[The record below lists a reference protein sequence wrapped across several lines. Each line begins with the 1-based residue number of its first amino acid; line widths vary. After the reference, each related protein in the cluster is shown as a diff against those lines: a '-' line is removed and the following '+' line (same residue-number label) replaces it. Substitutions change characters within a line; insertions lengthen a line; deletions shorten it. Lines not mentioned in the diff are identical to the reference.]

1 MADSSGFID
10 LRVGHGAQGV
20 GDESV
25 WPSFTDIM
33 TVIVMIFLMALVV
46 IMVRNFELDRQLIS
60 TISAKEA
67 ASLANEEL
75 VEKLIKLEYTL
86 QDSEDRRSRLRAS
99 LEEELSKLATLS
111 ADQEVLKSELS
122 EVITRRQQLEQENA
136 ALESDKDAAKAE
148 IDKLAANELLLNQK
162 IVQLSDQFSALE
174 IKSDEQITSLTA
186 EKTNLNDRLD
196 TVSAQLQAVRELLES
211 AQLKNQDL
219 VRDVAELEAESR
231 DAEQRASFAN
241 EEILA
246 LSKLIRQRES
256 ENAAL
261 EAQAASSSLQFQS
274 LQSEYESL
282 DEKYRELVRAAR
294 SSAGKYV
301 VEVWVEKVGSTFT
314 YQMKSPED
322 AGRLTVS
329 RTELDQRLQNLKE
342 QHGGDLYTRIII
354 PEDSQLSHNEAWE
367 FTQDILRRYDYYYQ

>member
-1 MADSSGFID
+1 MAESSGFID
-10 LRVGHGAQGV
+10 LRVGHGARGV
-20 GDESV
+20 GDDSV

-86 QDSEDRRSRLRAS
+86 QDSQDRRSRLQAS
-99 LEEELSKLATLS
+99 LEEELSRLATLS
-111 ADQEVLKSELS
+111 ADQEVLKSELES
-122 EVITRRQQLEQENA
+122 VVAKRQLLEQENQQ
-136 ALESDKDAAKAE
+136 LQTDQDSAKKE
-148 IDKLAANELLLNQK
+148 IDKLAANEQLLNRK
-162 IVQLSDQFSALE
+162 IEQISQQFSALE
-174 IKSDEQITSLTA
+174 IKSDDQISSLTA

-196 TVSAQLQAVRELLES
+196 TVSAQLQTVQDLLES
-211 AQLKNQDL
+211 AQLKNQGL
-219 VRDVAELEAESR
+219 IRDVAELEAENQ
-231 DAEQRASFAN
+231 DAEQRAVFAN

-274 LQSEYESL
+274 LQEEFESL
-282 DEKYRELVRAAR
+282 DEKYRKLVRAAR
-294 SSAGKYV
+294 SPAGKYV
-301 VEVWVEKVGSTFT
+301 VDVWVIKVGSEFVFHL
-314 YQMKSPED
+314 KRPED
-322 AGRLTVS
+322 PTRIQVS
-329 RTELDQRLQNLKE
+329 KAQLDTNLQALKNQHTES
-342 QHGGDLYTRIII
+342 LYTRIVI

-367 FTQDILRRYDYYYQ
+367 FTQEILQRYDYYYQ

>member
-1 MADSSGFID
+1 M
-10 LRVGHGAQGV
+10 
-20 GDESV
+20 
-25 WPSFTDIM
+25 
-33 TVIVMIFLMALVV
+33 
-46 IMVRNFELDRQLIS
+46 
-60 TISAKEA
+60 
-67 ASLANEEL
+67 
-75 VEKLIKLEYTL
+75 
-86 QDSEDRRSRLRAS
+86 
-99 LEEELSKLATLS
+99 
-111 ADQEVLKSELS
+111 
-122 EVITRRQQLEQENA
+122 
-136 ALESDKDAAKAE
+136 
-148 IDKLAANELLLNQK
+148 
-162 IVQLSDQFSALE
+162 
-174 IKSDEQITSLTA
+174 
-186 EKTNLNDRLD
+186 
-196 TVSAQLQAVRELLES
+196 SAQLQAVRELLES